1 MADLSMNMQ
10 SASMSGTSATST
22 IVGDVKVAVIGLGPA
37 GLTAIKAL
45 REQGFDVQGFE
56 RRGCVGGVWS
66 NSHNH
71 SYTSVI
77 QETVANVSKFTSSFS
92 DFPVPRDWPSY
103 LTGSH
108 VAQFLQAY
116 ASKFQLHQHI
126 QFNTTVRVVLRD
138 DADAGWNIHIVKEG
152 EEEEEV
158 LHFDKVVLATGSD
171 TLPVW
176 PQMPGRNEFQGT
188 VIHGQSY
195 REPTKFAR
203 QRVLVV
209 GLGNTACEVALSVA
223 REASCVYQSY
233 RRGRIIISR
242 YDDDGVPTDIEPW
255 PKTQLKYLLRHRLPW
270 LATWLEKRRIVKTM
284 LSDAARHQAGEAG
297 EAGDSERRRRLRAE
311 EQIRGEWRLL
321 PCPTELVHPAVQDDF
336 ISALYSRRITPVR
349 GFKAF
354 VGADKVLLDDG
365 STVQVDTVVFC
376 TGYALDFGIMPEL
389 EMDGSCGLPLRT
401 AADQH
406 HAKAQAGEPTAAVGA
421 TSEVPTLP
429 RLYQMLFPPRWASS
443 VAVLSWM
450 SALETAW
457 CVCELASMA
466 LSQVWAADAASKLTP
481 GLLPAGSSASSKANR
496 LHPRLAQL
504 PTEAEMNVAVD
515 RYHAWWRR
523 GWVKES
529 SAHPGLIKPYSFYRF
544 LHQAAGTG
552 MYEHVGHSLSLRN
565 WILWWKDRR
574 LHRYLTKGPASSHA
588 WRVFETNPGGIP
600 GCGRRTWPGARQAL
614 QDAYEDYE
622 HERYRHAEAVE

>member
-1 MADLSMNMQ
+1 M
-10 SASMSGTSATST
+10 
-22 IVGDVKVAVIGLGPA
+22 
-37 GLTAIKAL
+37 
-45 REQGFDVQGFE
+45 
-56 RRGCVGGVWS
+56 
-66 NSHNH
+66 
-71 SYTSVI
+71 
-77 QETVANVSKFTSSFS
+77 
-92 DFPVPRDWPSY
+92 
-103 LTGSH
+103 
-108 VAQFLQAY
+108 
-116 ASKFQLHQHI
+116 
-126 QFNTTVRVVLRD
+126 
-138 DADAGWNIHIVKEG
+138 
-152 EEEEEV
+152 
-158 LHFDKVVLATGSD
+158 
-171 TLPVW
+171 
-176 PQMPGRNEFQGT
+176 
-188 VIHGQSY
+188 
-195 REPTKFAR
+195 
-203 QRVLVV
+203 
-209 GLGNTACEVALSVA
+209 ALSVA

-284 LSDAARHQAGEAG
+284 LSDAARHQAG

-406 HAKAQAGEPTAAVGA
+406 HVKAQAGETTAAVGA
-421 TSEVPTLP
+421 MSEVPTLP

-481 GLLPAGSSASSKANR
+481 GLLPPGPSGSSKANR
-496 LHPRLAQL
+496 FHPRLAQL

-614 QDAYEDYE
+614 QDAVRLWSLIFVFVVVACIAALIAFGFITDTSCKSQYDDY
-622 HERYRHAEAVE
+622 ERYRHAEAVE